1 MQNENSF
8 CMQQLIATIK
18 GAELPDAGVPKWRP
32 SWLIWGE
39 ADVRTV
45 AEAVAEMV
53 AGGRGSKRRRR
64 KREGL
69 KRGERHR
76 RWLLVVGG
84 WLCWLPV
91 VELMMEKLVVSLVG
105 GWNG

>member
-1 MQNENSF
+1 MQSNYAACRTRIRSACSN
-8 CMQQLIATIK
+8 LIAATK
-18 GAELPDAGVPKWRP
+18 GAALPNAGVPKWRP
-32 SWLIWGE
+32 GLLMRGG

-69 KRGERHR
+69 QRGERNR
-76 RWLLVVGG
+76 QWLLVVGG
-84 WLCWLPV
+84 WLC
-91 VELMMEKLVVSLVG
+91 
-105 GWNG
+105 